1 MNIIN
6 ILDMSD
12 TTNLNDLPTDP
23 VVGGSGS
30 GTAQNIVLQTT
41 ETGTTY
47 NPNIQQSMGN
57 NTASAP
63 NDLAQGNQTTMSFG
77 QQSGSIDEQKAMNE
91 FVTGIQQAS
100 ASGATTLPSRDIPQ
114 STVHFSD
121 EQVKPNFVPQPEQS
135 EQQDYIQT
143 TDTEQEILARRM
155 NNGNS
160 RDSLE
165 ILYDEFQIPI
175 IIGLLYF
182 IFQLPI
188 VKSKFLTL
196 LPSLFNKDGNPNLTG
211 YIINSM
217 CFGIMYYVISK
228 SLTQLQNL

>member
-1 MNIIN
+1 MN

-23 VVGGSGS
+23 VAGGGNGSGI
-30 GTAQNIVLQTT
+30 AQNVVLQTT

-47 NPNIQQSMGN
+47 NPTIESNYTSNAREGEAQQSV
-57 NTASAP
+57 SF
-63 NDLAQGNQTTMSFG
+63 AQQPG
-77 QQSGSIDEQKAMNE
+77 IDEQKAMNE

-100 ASGATTLPSRDIPQ
+100 ASGATSLPSRDIPQ

-121 EQVKPNFVPQPEQS
+121 EQIKPNFVPQPEQV
-135 EQQDYIQT
+135 EQQDYIENS
-143 TDTEQEILARRM
+143 DTEQEILARRM
-155 NNGNS
+155 KSGNS

-182 IFQLPI
+182 IFQLPV

-196 LPSLFNKDGNPNLTG
+196 LPSLFNSDGNPNLTG
-211 YIINSM
+211 YIINSLF
-217 CFGIMYYVISK
+217 FGIIYYVISK